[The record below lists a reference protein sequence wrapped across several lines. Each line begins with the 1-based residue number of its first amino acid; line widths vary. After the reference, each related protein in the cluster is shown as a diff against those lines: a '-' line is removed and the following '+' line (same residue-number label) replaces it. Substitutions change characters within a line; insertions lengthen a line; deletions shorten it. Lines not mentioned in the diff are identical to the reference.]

1 MNQTK
6 DYYQILGIPRDA
18 SAEDIKRA
26 FRQLAHQYHP
36 DLNPD
41 PQAEDRMREINEAYE
56 VLSDPD
62 KRRLY
67 DQGEY
72 AQENNTGPFTGG
84 FGDFGFGDLFD
95 AFFGSAFRQTTT
107 RERAPQRG
115 ADLRT
120 KVQVTL
126 KEVALG
132 TEREITLSSLR
143 PCPVCGGTGA
153 EPGTSPI
160 ICPRCQ
166 GRGEVRQVSQSFFGQ
181 FVQVIECPDCHGEG
195 RIISSTCKNCRGTGS
210 VQTKRQIRVQIPK
223 GVENGTRIRLSGE
236 GEAGPKG
243 RPPGDLYVTV
253 EVMDDPRF
261 RRSGPNL
268 TTTVEVPYETLVLG
282 GLIEVDSLLEG
293 IPVEIPA
300 GTSPDSQLTIRG
312 KGLPVMNR
320 NSNGDLIIS
329 IKVSV
334 PKKISQE
341 ERELLERLRELRNSD
356 VSKNTDPQKK
366 NKGKRRFF

>member
-1 MNQTK
+1 MEFK
-6 DYYQILGIPRDA
+6 DYYKILGVSRDA
-18 SAEDIKRA
+18 SPEAIKKAYRA
-26 FRQLAHQYHP
+26 LAKKYHP
-36 DLNPD
+36 DLNPGNK
-41 PQAEDRMREINEAYE
+41 AYEEKFREINEAYE

-115 ADLRT
+115 ADLRA

-132 TEREITLSSLR
+132 TEREITLNSLR

-153 EPGTSPI
+153 EPGTSPT

-210 VQTKRQIRVQIPK
+210 VQTKEANSQSKSPK
-223 GVENGTRIRLSGE
+223 GLKMAQGSGCLE
-236 GEAGPKG
+236 KEKLVPKAGP
-243 RPPGDLYVTV
+243 
-253 EVMDDPRF
+253 
-261 RRSGPNL
+261 
-268 TTTVEVPYETLVLG
+268 LG
-282 GLIEVDSLLEG
+282 IY
-293 IPVEIPA
+293 
-300 GTSPDSQLTIRG
+300 
-312 KGLPVMNR
+312 M
-320 NSNGDLIIS
+320 
-329 IKVSV
+329 
-334 PKKISQE
+334 
-341 ERELLERLRELRNSD
+341 
-356 VSKNTDPQKK
+356 
-366 NKGKRRFF
+366 